1 MADYHFVVKGI
12 EGLRLAYTER
22 NIRLIMER
30 FQCDELT
37 ARDALVY
44 HRDKYG
50 RDHS

>member
-37 ARDALVY
+37 ARDALIEIK
-44 HRDKYG
+44 RRKD
-50 RDHS
+50 D

>member
-22 NIRLIMER
+22 NIRLIMEY

-37 ARDALVY
+37 ARDALIEM
-44 HRDKYG
+44 RRKKD
-50 RDHS
+50 D